1 MRNIIVKSVLPFLLC
16 LLYFNTSAQKTI
28 QGRTMCYTENY
39 NETTAKQYFMQNMEN
54 LGLVEGIWTNGSGW
68 TFAIEKDYNG
78 YTRNENKYRAIILSG
93 LVNNAFWENG
103 DIQFFLENGV
113 SQGLYNCT
121 YYMVIADWSSGKR
134 EYNLKPI
141 RGIGE
146 IQSYASLAIQVPE
159 YDDYGQQIGSTVEKF
174 FRLYPSESNF
184 IASHSKSN
192 TPKEWTGTGFAL
204 KNGYV
209 VTNYH
214 VIEDANEISIFGI
227 NGDFNAKY
235 DAQVMACDKI
245 NDLAL
250 LKVKDPSFDGFGAL
264 PYSVLGST
272 MDVGENIYVLGYPL
286 TATMGD
292 EIKLTTGVISAKTGF
307 MGDVALYQISAPIQP
322 GNSGGPLFNEKGNII
337 GVVSAKHSDAENVG
351 YAIKSMYLINLIESS
366 ANSSIIPKTS
376 SSYNRSLKEN
386 VKVEKDFIF
395 LIKCYK

>member
-1 MRNIIVKSVLPFLLC
+1 MRNIIIKSLLSILLC
-16 LLYFNTSAQKTI
+16 LLYFNTYAQKTI

-39 NETTAKQYFMQNMEN
+39 NETKAKQYFIQNIEN

-78 YTRNENKYRAIILSG
+78 YSRNENKYRAIILGG
-93 LVNNAFWENG
+93 LANNAFWENG

-121 YYMVIADWSSGKR
+121 FYMVIADWSSGRR
-134 EYNLKPI
+134 EYNIKPI

-159 YDDYGQQIGSTVEKF
+159 YDDYGQQIGSKVEKF
-174 FRLYPSESNF
+174 FRLYPSESDF
-184 IASHSKSN
+184 IASHSKSS
-192 TPKEWTGTGFAL
+192 TPLEWTGTGFAL
-204 KNGYV
+204 KDGYV

-214 VIEDANEISIFGI
+214 VIEDANEISITGI
-227 NGDFNAKY
+227 KGDFNTKY
-235 DAQVMACDKI
+235 DVQIIACDKI

-250 LKVKDPSFDGFGAL
+250 LKVKDASFDGFGPL
-264 PYSVLGST
+264 PYSIQGSI

-307 MGDVALYQISAPIQP
+307 MGNVALYQISAPIQP
-322 GNSGGPLFNEKGNII
+322 GNSGGPLFNDKGDII
-337 GVVSAKHSDAENVG
+337 GVVSAKHSGTENVG

-366 ANSSIIPKTS
+366 ATTSIIPKTS
-376 SSYNRSLKEN
+376 GSFNRTLKEN

-395 LIKCYK
+395 LIKCNK